1 MGKALKEAQVEDF
14 SEGHLSIGSRRWENT
29 RSAPHPH
36 CKKQW
41 STVQDLRRFVM
52 ALVIMLNIT
61 NGVGA

>member
-29 RSAPHPH
+29 RSAPHPY
-36 CKKQW
+36 CKNQW
-41 STVQDLRRFVM
+41 QDLRQFVM